1 VSGTGDSDT
10 AGYRSCHEI
19 AMSPRV
25 LVCPALVAALFLSAC
40 ATDPVTAHSGAAGG
54 KGTGTVVVQ
63 LDRAIPGLGVI
74 VDDET
79 VVEGAH
85 TDQITVDGVEPGG
98 RRIRVVASS
107 ITLEEDLAYDRVH
120 KVAADGASV
129 IEIEAPAESV
139 IFKDTV
145 LLLMAIAITL
155 G

>member
-1 VSGTGDSDT
+1 
-10 AGYRSCHEI
+10 
-19 AMSPRV
+19 MSPRV

-107 ITLEEDLAYDRVH
+107 ITWKRIWPTTAFIRLRPM
-120 KVAADGASV
+120 
-129 IEIEAPAESV
+129 APALSRSRR
-139 IFKDTV
+139 
-145 LLLMAIAITL
+145 LRNR
-155 G
+155 